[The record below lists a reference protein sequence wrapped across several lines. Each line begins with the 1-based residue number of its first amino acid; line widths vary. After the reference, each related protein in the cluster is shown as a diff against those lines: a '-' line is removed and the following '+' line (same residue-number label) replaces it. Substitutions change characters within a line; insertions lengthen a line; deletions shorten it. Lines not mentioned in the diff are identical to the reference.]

1 MLETLL
7 ITLQACGPVTLLKW
21 TPTQVF
27 FEEHLRTSAPETL
40 RKKLILFIV
49 NINLTKLVCAIF
61 TLYQNAICYLLQAS
75 EEGKS
80 DNDNDFKILE
90 PPIEVKQFPKV
101 LNKQNVIFEITIF
114 SHPLNF
120 FHSYLIYFYTHE
132 IGSPE
137 NIQHTGILAHL
148 KRLLKNVSR

>member
-1 MLETLL
+1 MPSVIYFRRQL
-7 ITLQACGPVTLLKW
+7 
-21 TPTQVF
+21 
-27 FEEHLRTSAPETL
+27 
-40 RKKLILFIV
+40 
-49 NINLTKLVCAIF
+49 
-61 TLYQNAICYLLQAS
+61 

-120 FHSYLIYFYTHE
+120 FHSYLTYFYTHE